1 MRSAG
6 SHSYHAEL
14 ACPPEAP
21 VLKHGPPMTALR
33 WRPVEEVSLLEA
45 MPFKD
50 SGLVPSSV
58 LSFLC
63 VTSSSAH
70 HTVLSITVC
79 LNTGQKATEERKKT
93 RLPGA
98 WKPTPHQF
106 TFAKSTGTSGRAC
119 G

>member
-79 LNTGQKATEERKKT
+79 LNTGQ
-93 RLPGA
+93 
-98 WKPTPHQF
+98 
-106 TFAKSTGTSGRAC
+106 
-119 G
+119 